1 MEIAN
6 ELIPHVMK
14 AEATSNKSLDHSV
27 LNDPYS
33 FGQLIRFYDGICC
46 WEEGSPTPVLHI
58 GWAKPMVASFSKF
71 DAGVRNQMKFSG
83 PPKSENDEQEEE
95 EDLDEGKSSSP
106 SFYNLNSHENVSC
119 VDTDDNN
126 SLQNE
131 SFHSASSDEGICLL
145 TSKSN
150 ENNKDDSITFLCASN
165 GSNVPEY
172 IETKSNIKRTED
184 SDEIAINNNYY
195 DKYSATKSSSTTAAT
210 CDTKLH
216 ISFNSS
222 FTSTSFDKSVKSK
235 PKSTTSPVI
244 NTKVNKNALPS
255 NKQNVCDSFDHL
267 QSRNLNHNHKKRKY
281 SENSTYHSQ
290 EHYYNGVQNR
300 CQNDMIGYSPNYDSN
315 RCESCDIKF
324 SSSNINGLECNCQK
338 ETYEANE
345 RVVSRLSGV
354 CGSKLLSV
362 GFLLGFSDAPFV
374 DDNPNQEN
382 FSVSE
387 LLLKR
392 KHNHPTAKP
401 MSTVLIS
408 DGDSNSRSSS
418 EKSFKKMELQSA
430 KMIGLKE
437 LLCSEKINTSAIQL
451 QLTAQSQTES
461 KKSMNFGNNLTN
473 LSDESLYLM
482 SSSNRP
488 KRSRR
493 E

>member
-14 AEATSNKSLDHSV
+14 AEATSNKPLDRSV

-83 PPKSENDEQEEE
+83 PPKSENDEQEDEE
-95 EDLDEGKSSSP
+95 ELDEGKSSSP
-106 SFYNLNSHENVSC
+106 SFFNLNSHENISC
-119 VDTDDNN
+119 VDTDDNC

-131 SFHSASSDEGICLL
+131 SFHSTSSDEGICLL
-145 TSKSN
+145 TPTSN
-150 ENNKDDSITFLCASN
+150 ENNKDDYVSFLCAGN
-165 GSNVPEY
+165 ESNVPEN
-172 IETKSNIKRTED
+172 TNSKSTIKDTDDNGEFT
-184 SDEIAINNNYY
+184 INNNYY
-195 DKYSATKSSSTTAAT
+195 DKYSETKSSTSSAT
-210 CDTKLH
+210 CDTKLNL
-216 ISFNSS
+216 SSNSS
-222 FTSTSFDKSVKSK
+222 FTSSSIDKSVKNK
-235 PKSTTSPVI
+235 TKSTTTQVN
-244 NTKVNKNALPS
+244 NTKVSKNALPS
-255 NKQNVCDSFDHL
+255 NRQPVCDSFDHL
-267 QSRNLNHNHKKRKY
+267 QSRSLNSNHKKRQY
-281 SENSTYHSQ
+281 SNNSTCHSQ
-290 EHYYNGVQNR
+290 EMHDNSVQNR
-300 CQNDMIGYSPNYDSN
+300 CQNDMIDSSLNCDLN
-315 RCESCDIKF
+315 RCEIDTCDIK
-324 SSSNINGLECNCQK
+324 SSSIYNNGFGSNCQK
-338 ETYEANE
+338 DNYEENDK
-345 RVVSRLSGV
+345 VVSQLSGV
-354 CGSKLLSV
+354 CGNQLLSV
-362 GFLLGFSDAPFV
+362 DYLLGFSDDPFV
-374 DDNPNQEN
+374 DDNPNEED
-382 FSVSE
+382 FSVSK

-392 KHNHPTAKP
+392 KHERPSVKQI
-401 MSTVLIS
+401 STILIS

-418 EKSFKKMELQSA
+418 EKSLKKMELQSA

-473 LSDESLYLM
+473 LSDESLM

>member
-14 AEATSNKSLDHSV
+14 AESTSNKPLDHSV

-83 PPKSENDEQEEE
+83 PPKSENDDQEEE

-106 SFYNLNSHENVSC
+106 SFYNLNSHENVSG

-145 TSKSN
+145 TPNSN
-150 ENNKDDSITFLCASN
+150 ENNKDDNITFTCAGN
-165 GSNVPEY
+165 ESNVPENL
-172 IETKSNIKRTED
+172 ETKSNIKSSEE
-184 SDEIAINNNYY
+184 SDDLAINNNYY
-195 DKYSATKSSSTTAAT
+195 DKYAPSKSSSTSATT
-210 CDTKLH
+210 CDTKSSL
-216 ISFNSS
+216 SLNTS
-222 FTSTSFDKSVKSK
+222 FTSSSFDKSVKSK
-235 PKSTTSPVI
+235 PKSTTTQVI
-244 NTKVNKNALPS
+244 NTKVSKNALPS
-255 NKQNVCDSFDHL
+255 NKQNICDSFDHL
-267 QSRNLNHNHKKRKY
+267 QSRSLKSNHKKRKY
-281 SENSTYHSQ
+281 PDNSLYHSQ
-290 EHYYNGVQNR
+290 EHYNNSVQNR
-300 CQNDMIGYSPNYDSN
+300 CQNDMIEIFPSCDLS
-315 RCESCDIKF
+315 RCESCDIK
-324 SSSNINGLECNCQK
+324 SSSSYNNGLDCTCQK
-338 ETYEANE
+338 DIYEASE
-345 RVVSRLSGV
+345 KVVNRLSDE
-354 CGSKLLSV
+354 CGGKLLSV
-362 GFLLGFSDAPFV
+362 DYLLGFSDAPFV

-387 LLLKR
+387 LLLTR
-392 KHNHPTAKP
+392 HHANPIVKP
-401 MSTVLIS
+401 ISTVLIS

-418 EKSFKKMELQSA
+418 DKSLKKMELQSA

-473 LSDESLYLM
+473 LTDESLYVM
-482 SSSNRP
+482 TSSNRP